1 MGLCGGFILSLLAII
16 LPPLPVAKRTGIDHH
31 FVINI
36 VLTICGWIPGVL
48 HAWYIIL
55 RFPDGKRAAKMR
67 EDGPAA
73 EGPGL
78 FYYPS
83 HQEVRYRYWRHGP
96 ADIFVQYPNG
106 KFYRYKSRHCWS
118 KGDFPGQPLQ
128 PEGYVAVHH
137 PRHPKRLKQDLL
149 PTTFQSTAVITDSVQ
164 PTTLGQLVIL
174 KGPEQTIQIEHQIP
188 SGQASMTTLVPSPE
202 QDLTTLAPSPDE
214 DFETIEEVDE
224 IEPLI
229 VLGSSDRREE
239 SELSTVSSLRN
250 LVSYPRQSQR
260 RQGSQASWGPGT
272 AGRSLT
278 GHLASVERI

>member
-36 VLTICGWIPGVL
+36 ILTICGWIPGVL

-55 RFPDGKRAAKMR
+55 RFPDGKRAAQMR

-78 FYYPS
+78 FYNPS

-106 KFYRYKSRHCWS
+106 KFYRYKSCHCWS
-118 KGDFPGQPLQ
+118 SGDFPGQPLQ
-128 PEGYVAVHH
+128 PVGYVAMHH

-149 PTTFQSTAVITDSVQ
+149 PTTVQSTALIANSVQ
-164 PTTLGQLVIL
+164 PTTLGQLVIS
-174 KGPEQTIQIEHQIP
+174 KVPEQTFQVEQQIQSVPASTAALVP
-188 SGQASMTTLVPSPE
+188 SPEQELATLVPSPE
-202 QDLTTLAPSPDE
+202 E
-214 DFETIEEVDE
+214 EFETIEEVNE
-224 IEPLI
+224 VEPLV

-239 SELSTVSSLRN
+239 SELSTLSSLRS
-250 LVSYPRQSQR
+250 LVNRPRQYQR
-260 RQGSQASWGPGT
+260 RQGSQTSWAPST
-272 AGRSLT
+272 AGGSVT
-278 GHLASVERI
+278 GRLASLGRI